1 MTPYQNRLQNA
12 AIGVILL
19 AMISGF
25 AACASSGQERGA
37 QRQPGAGETLIG
49 RPPPAEGDPFL
60 RAALPPDA
68 QPAEARGRIQRADP
82 RTPAC
87 FSCVKLCAPGDLT
100 PECSN
105 SPEDLICGWG
115 AHPDDIAAKERA
127 RAQCEATLDLA
138 RKDKGYPIEGQCPP
152 ATCW

>member
-1 MTPYQNRLQNA
+1 MTQYPKSLQQ
-12 AIGVILL
+12 IGVMILMTL
-19 AMISGF
+19 ALGIG
-25 AACASSGQERGA
+25 ACASSGEPSSTRDTA
-37 QRQPGAGETLIG
+37 RSGETLIG

-68 QPAEARGRIQRADP
+68 EPAEARGRIERADP

-87 FSCVKLCAPGDLT
+87 FSCVKLCEPGDLT
-100 PECSN
+100 PECSE

-115 AHPDDIAAKERA
+115 AHPDDIAARERA
-127 RAQCEATLDLA
+127 RAHCEATLDLA
-138 RKDKGYPIEGQCPP
+138 RRDKGYPIEGQCPP